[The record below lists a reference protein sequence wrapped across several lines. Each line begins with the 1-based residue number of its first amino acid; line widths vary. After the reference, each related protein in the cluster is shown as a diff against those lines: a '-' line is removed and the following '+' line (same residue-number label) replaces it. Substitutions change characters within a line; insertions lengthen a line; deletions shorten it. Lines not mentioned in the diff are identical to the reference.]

1 MTKRRLM
8 KVHALG
14 VGVALALATLP
25 SLAAT
30 PQDPRIEQLRVR
42 ALVAT
47 TCLQCH
53 GTDGRAV
60 PGTAMVSLAGMDR
73 NHLRVSLLAF
83 RDGTRQGTVMNQL
96 MRGFTPEQIDAI
108 STYFAQLRP

>member
-1 MTKRRLM
+1 MKNRRPTT
-8 KVHALG
+8 VHALG
-14 VGVALALATLP
+14 VGFALALSTLAT
-25 SLAAT
+25 SVAAAS
-30 PQDPRIEQLRVR
+30 PQDQLRVR

-47 TCLQCH
+47 TCFQCH
-53 GTDGRAV
+53 GTHGRAV

-73 NHLRVSLLAF
+73 NHLRDSLLAF

-96 MRGFTPEQIDAI
+96 MRGFTPEQIDVI